1 MKGHDLN
8 GNPLSDT
15 RDHVDTEAKNET
27 RNCDTPCDVSQQ
39 ERNNYGEEKKS

>member
-27 RNCDTPCDVSQQ
+27 RNCDTPCDVSKQ